1 MQLEV
6 KEYNVLGHNIRLKES
21 SDKDTIS
28 PDEVVEFVSGEINAI
43 KQSAPNLADSQVAV
57 LVALKLA
64 EEKLSLEKDFKH
76 NMNSLQKT
84 AREALKLVE
93 EVAPTTH

>member
-21 SDKDTIS
+21 DDKDTVS
-28 PDEVVEFVSGEINAI
+28 PDEVVSFVNGEIDAI

-64 EEKLSLEKDFKH
+64 QEKLSLEKDFKH
-76 NMNSLQKT
+76 NMNSLQQT